1 MDIITVK
8 LKSNL
13 SHFIS
18 VTRPVR
24 MQEMRALKERKLAEE
39 QELRQDELMAQQR
52 EAETLR

>member
-1 MDIITVK
+1 
-8 LKSNL
+8 
-13 SHFIS
+13 
-18 VTRPVR
+18 